1 MYSEINGL
9 LCLLQTAY
17 GIIFPIVRSEG
28 VRQMF
33 FPITIS
39 AYNRGTSVVM
49 KSAMFDMMA

>member
-1 MYSEINGL
+1 MKVMCYS
-9 LCLLQTAY
+9 CFVQTAY